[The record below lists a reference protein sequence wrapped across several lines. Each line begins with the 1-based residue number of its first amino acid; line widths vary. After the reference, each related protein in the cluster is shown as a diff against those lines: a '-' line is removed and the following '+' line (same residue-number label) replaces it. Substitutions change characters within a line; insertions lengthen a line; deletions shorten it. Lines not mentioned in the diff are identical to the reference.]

1 MEEPTVFLSR
11 LIGLVALIIAVPMVL
26 DKQSMLATFGLVVED
41 RGLLLVLGL
50 GSVVAGAAIVL
61 LHNVWRKGLWPLIVT
76 LCGWL
81 LLLRGVLILFLPP
94 DVINGLIGTLHV
106 NEYFYVYAAIPLL
119 VGAYLCLR
127 GFTATTVPAAPPPP
141 PAPVAKPPSGPNRR
155 PRRRR

>member
-26 DKQSMLATFGLVVED
+26 DKQSMMATFGLVVDD
-41 RGLLLVLGL
+41 RGLLVVLGMA
-50 GSVVAGAAIVL
+50 SVVAGSAIIL
-61 LHNVWRKGLWPLIVT
+61 LHNVWRKGLWPLVIT

-94 DVINGLIGTLHV
+94 DVISSLIGTLRV
-106 NEYFYVYAAIPLL
+106 DQYYYAYAVVPLI

-127 GFTATTVPAAPPPP
+127 GFTATAAPAAPPPP
-141 PAPVAKPPSGPNRR
+141 PAPVAKPPSGPARR